1 MFQANH
7 LALYLV
13 KRALGEKV
21 SNFSQNRELFGMV
34 EI

>member
-1 MFQANH
+1 MGGWGRMFQANH

-21 SNFSQNRELFGMV
+21 SNFSQNRE
-34 EI
+34 